1 MLSWFCLKTAPSG
14 NGVVVAESHFSSGL
28 QSEERRKDT
37 KLQKGD
43 WIIRPGRA
51 ILPDSVVLRELFTSE
66 TVRFT
71 GAPNGSFR

>member
-14 NGVVVAESHFSSGL
+14 NGVVVVESHFSSGL

-43 WIIRPGRA
+43 
-51 ILPDSVVLRELFTSE
+51 
-66 TVRFT
+66 
-71 GAPNGSFR
+71 